1 MGVCCGGCAVGGWRA
16 VDGWVGGISVGD
28 GARVFPRQKA
38 MMPWGLLVRKDI
50 GLLLFI
56 NSTVGAAMY
65 SVMYCMGIYF
75 VEVMGHDSSGA
86 GLALLYFL
94 PRMGGE
100 LQSSTIPVGL
110 C

>member
-1 MGVCCGGCAVGGWRA
+1 MGVCCCGCAVGGWRG

-28 GARVFPRQKA
+28 GAREETGQSVSEAESDDALGVAGAEGYRVA
-38 MMPWGLLVRKDI
+38 V
-50 GLLLFI
+50 
-56 NSTVGAAMY
+56 AAMY
-65 SVMYCMGIYF
+65 SVMYFMDIYF

-94 PRMGGE
+94 PGMGGE